1 MASKTY
7 TKRIY
12 QPSAYKTPI
21 IVRIDNDIPWLA
33 LPSIAKLYK
42 KKPNT
47 LRTLIEALTFDK
59 KTHQKKG
66 ILTNSKGKKQRIH
79 YYHIDI
85 VIQIG
90 TLLKSPY
97 LAPFQEWLNPV
108 ELPKSPPKTP
118 LKTHIRFLVIP
129 FLFIAF
135 IAYQLLMPLSLTND
149 PVSVIIPHNSTSR
162 NVLSILQKNH
172 LIRSPL
178 FIRAYLKVTRNK
190 HTMQFGKFQLNRNTF
205 PLKIIHYIQN
215 NQGEHAL
222 IRVTIPEGFSLQQIA
237 QNLEKAKV
245 IKADKFLLYT
255 QNKAKQELAKA
266 YPFLN
271 DYPHDTI
278 EGYLYPNTYLFAYN
292 TPPKIIVATML
303 REFQLNMLPIWET
316 RIKSGQPKLSFH
328 QNLTLAS
335 ILEKEAII
343 QSELPIIASVYQNRI
358 TKRMRLEADPTVVY
372 ALGKSHKKRVLYKD
386 LRIDSP
392 YNTYKFF
399 GLPPSPIA
407 SPSKRAFEAAV
418 NPAKTD
424 YLYFVANPITHQHLF
439 GRNYREHCAN
449 IRRVR

>member
-21 IVRIDNDIPWLA
+21 IVRIDNGVPWLA
-33 LPSIAKLYK
+33 LPSIEELYK
-42 KKPNT
+42 KKQKT
-47 LRTLIEALTFDK
+47 LITLIEALAFDT
-59 KTHQKKG
+59 KTHRKSG
-66 ILTNSKGKKQRIH
+66 VLTTRKGKKKRIH
-79 YYHIDI
+79 YYHIDV

-90 TLLKSPY
+90 TVLKSPY
-97 LAPFQEWLNPV
+97 LAPFQEWLNPKKLPV
-108 ELPKSPPKTP
+108 LPKKTP
-118 LKTHIRFLVIP
+118 LKTHIHFLFIP
-129 FLFIAF
+129 FLLIAF
-135 IAYQLLMPLSLTND
+135 VIYQLVMPLSLTNN
-149 PVSVIIPHNSTSR
+149 PITIIIPHNSTTR
-162 NVLSILQKNH
+162 NALSILQKNH
-172 LIRSPL
+172 LIRNPFL
-178 FIRAYLKVTRNK
+178 IRAYLKVTRNK
-190 HTMQFGKFQLNRNTF
+190 HVIQFGKFQLNRNTM
-205 PLKIIHYIQN
+205 PLKIIRYVQD

-222 IRVTIPEGFSLQQIA
+222 IRVTLPEGFSIQQIA
-237 QNLEKAKV
+237 QTLEKTGV
-245 IKADKFLLYT
+245 IKANKFILYT
-255 QNKAKQELAKA
+255 QTKAKQELAKA

-271 DYPHDTI
+271 DYPNDTI
-278 EGYLYPNTYLFAYN
+278 EGYLYPNTYFFTYN
-292 TPPKIIVATML
+292 TPAKIIVATML
-303 REFQLNMLPIWET
+303 REFQHNMIPVWEN
-316 RIKSGQPKLSFH
+316 RIKSGHPKLSFH

-335 ILEKEAII
+335 ILEKEAVV

-424 YLYFVANPITHQHLF
+424 YLYFVANPLTHQHLF
-439 GRNYREHCAN
+439 GRSYREHCAN